1 MKRKCQGENQSAT
14 LSILTKKILRQILI
28 EELSPNSTVCFTDLD
43 QVSERIIFELILTTF
58 IASLILGQ

>member
-43 QVSERIIFELILTTF
+43 MGSNSILTTI
-58 IASLILGQ
+58 IASITF